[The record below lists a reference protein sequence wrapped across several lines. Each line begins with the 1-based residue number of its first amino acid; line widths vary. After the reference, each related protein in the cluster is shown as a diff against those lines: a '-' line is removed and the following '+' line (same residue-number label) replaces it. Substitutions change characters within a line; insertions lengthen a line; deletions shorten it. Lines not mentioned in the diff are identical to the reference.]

1 MPVLTLFALL
11 FSISA
16 TYSAAPSPLSPDAP
30 WGAPPGTL
38 QSLSSAAGQ
47 PWLASSATWGLTVPA
62 TVPGDLVTDLQRAG
76 VIGDPFFELGWLN
89 TTTPGFQGA
98 PLWDVGAWNFSA
110 GFDLAVPAGAAAYL
124 IFDGV
129 KMAADVYLNGVA
141 IGAVADQFLRYAF
154 PLPAGLLRPRG
165 NELAVVFATSRD
177 PRNAEGRFSGASGGW
192 DWGEFGAPP
201 PPRPHTRALT
211 PYPERRTHRTAKKGP
226 YTNTNTGGRQVGG
239 G

>member
-1 MPVLTLFALL
+1 MLTLFALL
-11 FSISA
+11 LSISA
-16 TYSAAPSPLSPDAP
+16 TSSAAPSPLSPDAP

-129 KMAADVYLNGVA
+129 KMAADVYLNGAA
-141 IGAVADQFLRYAF
+141 IGAVADHFLRYAW
-154 PLPAGLLRPRG
+154 PRPAGLLRPRG
-165 NELAVVFATSRD
+165 NERAVVFAYFAR
-177 PRNAEGRFSGASGGW
+177 PAQRRGALLGRV
-192 DWGEFGAPP
+192 
-201 PPRPHTRALT
+201 
-211 PYPERRTHRTAKKGP
+211 
-226 YTNTNTGGRQVGG
+226 GRVRLG
-239 G
+239 